1 MSLTSLIHSVPL
13 LVIAA
18 VFALVYLL
26 DRKDAWVPTRY
37 HLGDPWTH
45 EPILWTATSEPVSV
59 PVADADAKGGTASGR
74 W

>member
-1 MSLTSLIHSVPL
+1 MSSTSLIHSVPL

-18 VFALVYLL
+18 VFALVFLF
-26 DRKDAWVPTRY
+26 DRKDVKKPTRY

-45 EPILWTATSEPVSV
+45 EPILWNATSEPV
-59 PVADADAKGGTASGR
+59 PLAHAADDAKGGTASGR